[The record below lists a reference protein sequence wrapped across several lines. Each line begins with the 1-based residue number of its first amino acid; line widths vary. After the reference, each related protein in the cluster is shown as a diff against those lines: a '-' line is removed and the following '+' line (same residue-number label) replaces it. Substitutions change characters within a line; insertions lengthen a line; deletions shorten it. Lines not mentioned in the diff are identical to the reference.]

1 MKNQITRSQTELVD
15 HIVDNHL
22 LENERFCDI
31 TLRYLAALRHALYHT
46 PLEDK
51 SRRERDLYEVLNE
64 FQRAVGTERFNQAYA
79 NGQRK
84 YQQRRAA

>member
-1 MKNQITRSQTELVD
+1 MTNQITRSQSALVD

-22 LENERFCDI
+22 LENEKFCDI
-31 TLRYLAALRHALYHT
+31 TLRYLSALRHTLYHT
-46 PLEDK
+46 PLEEK

-64 FQRAVGTERFNQAYA
+64 FQRAVGTARFNQAYA